1 MQNNVLLK
9 MDLVY
14 CLKHN
19 SKKLMYFHDS
29 SELPFVRLPDLIVSE
44 FRNQRITILF
54 FAEDIKYLGEWK
66 AGVFFSEMRKA
77 ALGEWDKLP
86 DLERFKVCS
95 QWCYI
100 LLNDHRSW
108 RFLYALV
115 FLAGMCCSKITRWK
129 EETVQFIIIKISF
142 AAVKLLV

>member
-44 FRNQRITILF
+44 FRNQKITILF

-66 AGVFFSEMRKA
+66 AGVFFLKWGRLLWENEISCLTWKGLKFVVSGVTYCWMTTGLGDSCMLWYFWQACVAPKQQDERK
-77 ALGEWDKLP
+77 K
-86 DLERFKVCS
+86 
-95 QWCYI
+95 
-100 LLNDHRSW
+100 
-108 RFLYALV
+108 
-115 FLAGMCCSKITRWK
+115 
-129 EETVQFIIIKISF
+129 QFSS
-142 AAVKLLV
+142 